1 MLTSKDKKK
10 LRSIAQTRKA
20 LFQIG
25 KDGVTINMIHT
36 ISDSLEAHELVKVS
50 LLKTCPIDVAEAA
63 LDISAGTR
71 SEIVQTIGRTV
82 IFYRRSKEN
91 KLGL

>member
-1 MLTSKDKKK
+1 MLTNKDKKT
-10 LRSIAQTRKA
+10 LRALAHTRRA

-25 KDGVTINMIHT
+25 KDGVSLNMIKT

-50 LLKTCPIDVAEAA
+50 LLKTCPISLQEAA
-63 LDISAGTR
+63 LDIAAGTR
-71 SEIVQTIGRTV
+71 SEIVQTIGHTI

>member
-1 MLTSKDKKK
+1 MLTSKDKKT
-10 LRSIAQTRKA
+10 LRALAQTRKA

-25 KDGVTINMIHT
+25 KDGVTANMIRT

-50 LLKTCPIDVAEAA
+50 MLKTCPVPIAEAA
-63 LDISAGTR
+63 LDLAAGTR
-71 SEIVQTIGRTV
+71 SEIVQTIGHTV
-82 IFYRRSKEN
+82 IIYRRSKEN

>member
-1 MLTSKDKKK
+1 MLTSKDKKT

-25 KDGVTINMIHT
+25 KDGVTLNMIKT

-50 LLKTCPIDVAEAA
+50 LLKT
-63 LDISAGTR
+63 
-71 SEIVQTIGRTV
+71 
-82 IFYRRSKEN
+82 
-91 KLGL
+91 

>member
-1 MLTSKDKKK
+1 MLTSKDKKT

-25 KDGVTINMIHT
+25 KDGVTLNMIKT
-36 ISDSLEAHELVKVS
+36 ISDFLEAHELVKVS
-50 LLKTCPIDVAEAA
+50 LLKTCPLSVQEAA
-63 LDISAGTR
+63 LDIAGGTR
-71 SEIVQTIGRTV
+71 SEVVQTIGRTV